1 MIHRSGFVNIIGFP
15 NVGKSTLMNSL
26 VGKRLSIIT
35 KKPQTTRHRIL
46 GIINKSDFQIIFSD
60 TPGIIDPIYPMQKI
74 MMQYVEKSLEDA
86 DIILF
91 TTEIGKFEDV
101 SIFNHII
108 KKKNKKI
115 PIIIL
120 INKIDKIGT
129 QCGKNILYYTIN
141 HWHKLVPDSEIL
153 PISALKKMN
162 QDLLMNKI
170 ISLLSVHPPYYPEDY
185 LSNRSDRFFVN
196 EIIREKI
203 FFLYKKEIPY
213 SVEIYTK
220 LFKNKNT
227 FIYISSYIY
236 VERPSQ
242 KGILIGE
249 KGKAIKK
256 LKFFSIKSIEFFF
269 KKKIQ
274 LKLDVKVCKN
284 WRYDYKKLKN
294 FGY

>member
-1 MIHRSGFVNIIGFP
+1 MIHRSGFVNIIGYP

-91 TTEIGKFEDV
+91 TTEIGKFENV
-101 SIFNHII
+101 SIFNHIF
-108 KKKNKKI
+108 KKKNKNT

-170 ISLLSVHPPYYPEDY
+170 ISLLSVHPPYYPKNY
-185 LSNRSDRFFVN
+185 LSNRSERFFVN

-213 SVEIYTK
+213 SVEIHTK

-227 FIYISSYIY
+227 FIYIFSYIY

-249 KGKAIKK
+249 KGKTIKK